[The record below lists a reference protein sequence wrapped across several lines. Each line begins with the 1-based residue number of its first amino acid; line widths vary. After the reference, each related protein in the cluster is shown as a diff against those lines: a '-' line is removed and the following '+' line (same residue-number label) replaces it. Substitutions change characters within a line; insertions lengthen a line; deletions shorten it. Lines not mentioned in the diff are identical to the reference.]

1 MRPSA
6 RMYIQKLPSAKDIWV
21 FTFLPWIWPNNISNW
36 FGKKLTVFA
45 HTIKYVIVTYK
56 SNIPLFEE
64 KESIHGETL
73 VEAQLLDQQ

>member
-1 MRPSA
+1 VPECTYKNYPPQR
-6 RMYIQKLPSAKDIWV
+6 I
-21 FTFLPWIWPNNISNW
+21 FEFLHFYPG
-36 FGKKLTVFA
+36 FGQTTSLIDLAKKLTIFA